1 MNWPEMW
8 QAAQHTAQETLLT
21 LLQLG
26 AAAILSGVVGWERE
40 RADKPAGF
48 RTFMLVGLG
57 SAAFTL
63 VTMQLYDQVDQG
75 EGRFGADPIRIVS
88 GVIGGL
94 GFLGAGTIIQAG
106 SGVRGITTAATVW
119 VTGSIGVACGLGFYG
134 TAVATVILSYAI
146 LRLGILVEHKHPHQ
160 LQAADRQAPGD
171 RDR

>member
-1 MNWPEMW
+1 MNWEEVW
-8 QAAQHTAQETLLT
+8 QFGEDGLRS
-21 LLQLG
+21 LLQL
-26 AAAILSGVVGWERE
+26 AAAALLAGIVGWERE
-40 RADKPAGF
+40 TADKPAGF

-94 GFLGAGTIIQAG
+94 GFLGAGTIIQG
-106 SGVRGITTAATVW
+106 GGGVRGITTAATIW

-134 TAVATVILSYAI
+134 TAAATVILSYAI
-146 LRLGILVEHKHPHQ
+146 LRLGVLLENKHTKSGHHTS
-160 LQAADRQAPGD
+160 DEGD
-171 RDR
+171 H